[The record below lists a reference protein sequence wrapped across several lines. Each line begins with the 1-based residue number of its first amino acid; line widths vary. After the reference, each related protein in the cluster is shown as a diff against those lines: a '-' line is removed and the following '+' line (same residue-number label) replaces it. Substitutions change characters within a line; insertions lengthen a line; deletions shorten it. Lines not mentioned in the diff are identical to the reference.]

1 MKMEIGKNKN
11 ISPLKSFFRK
21 YVSKKVVFSTLLL
34 LVIAAAYKSS
44 GLLKTK
50 GYSGLWD
57 FVTTVSSNYW
67 KGMDANPE
75 SISIEI
81 KDKDIHIL
89 EKNRQQAIER
99 GLIINDLDGE
109 YVPATLEY
117 KGKKIK
123 IKLRLKGHMTDHI
136 ETDNKWSFRIK
147 VKGNDNFM
155 GMKRFSIQ
163 QPGTRGYIYEWI
175 YHELMKREDVIAL
188 RYTFINVSVNGKD
201 WGIYAMEENFDKEL
215 IENNQRKQGPVIR
228 LNPDQYWV
236 KRFSDH
242 KRDYLTSEFAS
253 YYSSNFEA
261 YQEDKILED
270 TIQKNYYLKGIAL
283 AEGFRNRKL
292 NAAQVFDIDRLAKFH
307 AIIDLVGGQHS
318 IDWSDIKYYYNPV
331 SARLEPVAYESFSN
345 FYINEITGNYRYVS
359 VDSNGS
365 YEDWHTAIFS
375 DPLFFAAY
383 VKNLERIS
391 QPNYL
396 DAFFTLNEKNLNE
409 NLKILYKEYPYKKFE
424 TKSYY
429 RNQKMISKILVG
441 SMAMHAYF
449 KIFSEGSIAIQLGNI
464 ESLPIQVKSLSI
476 GNKIFNVIQPT
487 ILASKMADE
496 PVVYQEVKFVA
507 PSGFSWNDSLISQ
520 LKINFSILGASQ
532 SREEKVYPFPHTDS
546 EFIAEELRNKKSTIA
561 DFPFLKLDE
570 QNKSIYIQA
579 GNHVL
584 NSDLVVPAGYKL
596 FANAGVGLDF
606 KNNAKLISYSAL
618 IFNGTEDLPVIIQ
631 SSDSSAQGIQLINA
645 PRSVFKFVTFKN
657 IPPIKDKQWFRTGG
671 LTFYESTVDFFSCYF
686 YNSKAEDAVN
696 IIRSE
701 FSFEGCLF
709 KNMKDDGVDVDFSE
723 GTISNCAFEQ
733 CFENAVDLTMST
745 VILKSVFVDGA
756 GNKAFNVKSG
766 AQLRGSN
773 LKIKNANIALSA
785 EDHSFIDLENIKIID
800 SGIGVVAYKN
810 KPGGGHPEINLKKCT
825 FSTVKTNYL
834 KEKKSSIISNG
845 TVIEE
850 EVMDVEAIIKNDK
863 KRHK

>member
-1 MKMEIGKNKN
+1 MEIGKNKN
-11 ISPLKSFFRK
+11 TSLLKSVLKNSGF
-21 YVSKKVVFSTLLL
+21 KKIVAGILLLL
-34 LVIAAAYKSS
+34 LVIVAFKGSAFI
-44 GLLKTK
+44 KTK

-57 FVTTVSSNYW
+57 FVSTVSSNYW

-81 KDKDIHIL
+81 KDKDINIL
-89 EKNRQQAIER
+89 EKNRKQAIER

-201 WGIYAMEENFDKEL
+201 WGIYALEENFDKEL
-215 IENNQRKQGPVIR
+215 IGNNNRMNGPVIR

-236 KRFSDH
+236 KRFTDH
-242 KRDYLTSEFAS
+242 KREYLTSEFAS

-292 NAAQVFDIDRLAKFH
+292 TVAQVFDIDRLAKFH

-318 IDWSDIKYYYNPV
+318 IDWSDIKYYYNPL
-331 SARLEPVAYESFSN
+331 SAKLEPVAYESFSN
-345 FYINEITGNYRYVS
+345 FSINEITGNYRYVS
-359 VDSNGS
+359 IDSSAS

-375 DPLFFAAY
+375 DPVFFSAY

-391 QPNYL
+391 QTSYL
-396 DAFFTLNEKNLNE
+396 DAFFAFAEKDLDA

-429 RNQKMISKILVG
+429 RNQSMINKILKG
-441 SMAMHAYF
+441 SKAVHAYF
-449 KIFSEGSIAIQLGNI
+449 KVFSSGVVSLQLGNM
-464 ESLPIQVKSLSI
+464 ESLPLDIHSLSI
-476 GNKIFNVIQPT
+476 GKNTFFCQQPT
-487 ILASKMADE
+487 IIASKKADE
-496 PVVYQEVKFVA
+496 NIEYRDVKFTI
-507 PSGFSWNDSLISQ
+507 PSAFVWNDSLISE
-520 LKINFSILGASQ
+520 LKIQFSVLGASKI
-532 SREEKVYPFPHTDS
+532 REDQVYPFPHTDT
-546 EFIAEELRNKKSTIA
+546 EFIAEELRNKKSTVA
-561 DFPFLKLDE
+561 DFPFLSVDE
-570 QNKSIYIQA
+570 QNKCIYIQA

-584 NSDLVVPAGYKL
+584 NSDLIVPDGYKL
-596 FANAGVGLDF
+596 IANAGVSLDF
-606 KNNAKLISYSAL
+606 KNRSKLISYAAL
-618 IFNGTEDLPVIIQ
+618 IFTGTEDLPVIIQ
-631 SSDSSAQGIQLINA
+631 SSDSSSQGMQLINA
-645 PRSVFKFVTFKN
+645 PRSIFKFVAFKN
-657 IPPIKDKQWFRTGG
+657 IPQIKDKQWFRTGG
-671 LTFYESTVDFFSCYF
+671 LTFYESAVDFVSCFF
-686 YNSKAEDAVN
+686 YDSKAEDAIN
-696 IIRSE
+696 LIRSE
-701 FSFEGCLF
+701 FTFEGCLF
-709 KNMKDDGVDVDFSE
+709 KNMKDDGLDVDFSE
-723 GTISNCAFEQ
+723 GKVTNCAFEQ
-733 CFENAVDLTMST
+733 CGENAIDLTMSKLN
-745 VILKSVFVDGA
+745 IKSVFVDGA
-756 GNKAFNVKSG
+756 GNKAFNIKAGSYVSG
-766 AQLRGSN
+766 SD

-785 EDHSFIDLENIKIID
+785 EDHSFIDLENIKITD

-810 KPGGGHPEINLKKCT
+810 KPDGGHPEINLKKCT

-834 KEKKSSIISNG
+834 KEKKSTIISNG
-845 TVIEE
+845 TVIKE
-850 EVMDVEAIIKNDK
+850 EVKDVEAIIKNDK
-863 KRHK
+863 KGHK

>member
-1 MKMEIGKNKN
+1 MEIGKNKN
-11 ISPLKSFFRK
+11 TSLLKSVLKNSGF
-21 YVSKKVVFSTLLL
+21 KKIVAGIL
-34 LVIAAAYKSS
+34 LVLLFIAAFKGSAFI
-44 GLLKTK
+44 KTK

-57 FVTTVSSNYW
+57 FVGTVSSNYW

-81 KDKDIHIL
+81 KDKDINIL

-283 AEGFRNRKL
+283 AEGFRNRRL
-292 NAAQVFDIDRLAKFH
+292 SVAQVFDIDRLAKFH

-345 FYINEITGNYRYVS
+345 FSIQGITGNYRYVS
-359 VDSNGS
+359 IDSNGS

-375 DPLFFAAY
+375 DPLFFSAY
-383 VKNLERIS
+383 IKNLERIS
-391 QPNYL
+391 QTSYL
-396 DAFFTLNEKNLNE
+396 DAFFTAAEKDLDA

-429 RNQKMISKILVG
+429 RNQNMINKILEG
-441 SMAMHAYF
+441 SKAVHAYF
-449 KIFSEGSIAIQLGNI
+449 KGFSSGVVSLQLGNM
-464 ESLPIQVKSLSI
+464 ESLPLSI
-476 GNKIFNVIQPT
+476 QSLAIGKNTFFCQQPT
-487 ILASKMADE
+487 ILASKKADE
-496 PVVYQEVKFVA
+496 NIEYRDVKFTI
-507 PSGFSWNDSLISQ
+507 PSTFSWNDSLLSE
-520 LKINFSILGASQ
+520 LKIQFSVLGASKIRQ
-532 SREEKVYPFPHTDS
+532 DQVYPFPRTDS
-546 EFIAEELRNKKSTIA
+546 EFIVEVLKNKKSTIA
-561 DFPFLKLDE
+561 DFPFLKVDE
-570 QNKSIYIQA
+570 QNKRIYIQA
-579 GNHVL
+579 GNHVV
-584 NSDLVVPAGYKL
+584 NSDLIVPAGYKL
-596 FANAGVGLDF
+596 LANAGVSLDF
-606 KNNAKLISYSAL
+606 KNSSKLVSYSAL
-618 IFNGTEDLPVIIQ
+618 LFTGTEDLPVIIQ
-631 SSDSSAQGIQLINA
+631 STDSSSQGIQLISA
-645 PRSVFKFVTFKN
+645 PRSGFKFVAFKN
-657 IPPIKDKQWFRTGG
+657 IPEINDLQWSRSGG
-671 LTFYESTVDFFSCYF
+671 LTFYESAVDFVSCFF

-696 IIRSE
+696 LIRSE
-701 FSFEGCLF
+701 FTFEGCLF
-709 KNMKDDGVDVDFSE
+709 KNMKDDGLDVDFSE
-723 GTISNCAFEQ
+723 GKITNCAFEQ
-733 CFENAVDLTMST
+733 CGENAIDLTMSK
-745 VILKSVFVDGA
+745 VNIKSVFVDGA
-756 GNKAFNVKSG
+756 GNKAFNIK
-766 AQLRGSN
+766 AGSYVAGSD
-773 LKIKNANIALSA
+773 LKIENANIALSA
-785 EDHSFIDLENIKIID
+785 EDHSFIDLENIKIMD
-800 SGIGVVAYKN
+800 TETGVVAYKN
-810 KPGGGHPEINLKKCT
+810 KPGAGHPEINLTNCS
-825 FSTVKTNYL
+825 FSIVKTKYL

-845 TVIEE
+845 TVIKE
-850 EVMDVEAIIKNDK
+850 EVKDVEAIIKNDK
-863 KRHK
+863 KKHK